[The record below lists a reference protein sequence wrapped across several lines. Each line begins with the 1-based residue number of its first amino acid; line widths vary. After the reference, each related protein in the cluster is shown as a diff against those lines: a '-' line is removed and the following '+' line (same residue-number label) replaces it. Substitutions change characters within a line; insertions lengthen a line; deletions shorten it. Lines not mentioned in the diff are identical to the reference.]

1 MGRGINTKKRKDR
14 VNERGVKAGMKRELG
29 ESGDSGGVEMKRRG
43 GGVRVGL
50 GRERSVEARK
60 TSRE

>member
-1 MGRGINTKKRKDR
+1 MRRRRRG
-14 VNERGVKAGMKRELG
+14 
-29 ESGDSGGVEMKRRG
+29 GGG

-50 GRERSVEARK
+50 WRERAVEARK